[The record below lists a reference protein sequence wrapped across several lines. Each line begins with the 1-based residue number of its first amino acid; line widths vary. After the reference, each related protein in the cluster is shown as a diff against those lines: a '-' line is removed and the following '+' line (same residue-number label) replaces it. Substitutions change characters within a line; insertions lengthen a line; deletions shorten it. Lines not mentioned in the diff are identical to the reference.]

1 MPYIKLFET
10 SIKTDF
16 EAACA
21 LLERENIKYEALYE
35 YRLVSE
41 KRHDPFG
48 NAGAI
53 IRVPRSTYHDADR
66 LLVEHKLKEKGD
78 LKRHRFLFVTKLDKY
93 LSGVPIARYM
103 PLYGKLLGGLMLIGV
118 LLFLWVLLEYD
129 RDFLEPNE
137 AINRFHIERIYFEGK
152 EMIPDTKYDY
162 ELVGVFDKEH
172 LSFSSL
178 TNEVSLPGFNSK
190 GIRAKWFFDE
200 AEKELIIFDA
210 SSLGDLY
217 NGKYTVKSSFWTNDF
232 TLTSIT
238 TRMIVRK

>member
-1 MPYIKLFET
+1 MPYLKLFET
-10 SIKTDF
+10 NTKADF

-41 KRHDPFG
+41 KNHDPFG

-66 LLVEHKLKEKGD
+66 LLVEHKLKEKCNAV
-78 LKRHRFLFVTKLDKY
+78 KHRFSFVNKLDKY
-93 LSGVPIARYM
+93 FSAVPVVERM
-103 PLYGKLLGGLMLIGV
+103 PLFGKLLGLVMFIGV
-118 LLFLWVLLEYD
+118 LLFLWVLLEHD
-129 RDFLEPNE
+129 RNFLELNKV
-137 AINRFHIERIYFEGK
+137 INSFHVKRIYFEGK
-152 EMIPDTKYDY
+152 EMIPYTKYNY
-162 ELVGVFDKEH
+162 ELVGVFDKEY

-178 TNEVSLPGFNSK
+178 TNVVSLPGFNSK
-190 GIRAKWFFDE
+190 GVKAKWFFDKS
-200 AEKELIIFDA
+200 EKELVIFDA

-217 NGKYTVKSSFWTNDF
+217 NGEYKIQSSFWTNEF

-238 TRMIVRK
+238 TRMVVRK